1 MTLEIFKGRKGT
13 NNKLVLKSL
22 YDNGYLSGW
31 KLAREI
37 AENDPRRRGK
47 KKNWYHEAQKVYS
60 VLVRKGGR
68 LEELSNKE
76 FIEKTDQGYRLTI
89 YKGLCSALT
98 LYENVKEPAIDE
110 LSKTYE
116 IFPELKEAM
125 EIISRLYPET
135 LVEKYKVMLRT
146 TKELLD
152 QGWNFDRVTN
162 KQFNKIFIPRFQEN
176 SLRELKEK
184 RETGEKWE
192 PNPELQELGLKLA
205 DRMKKIL
212 LEKVKEFE
220 KEFDSFEKST
230 RKPRQQKMENEP

>member
-1 MTLEIFKGRKGT
+1 MSIEIFKGRKGPY
-13 NNKLVLKSL
+13 NKLVLKSL

-31 KLAREI
+31 KLARKI

-76 FIEKTDQGYRLTI
+76 FIEKTDQGYCLTV

-162 KQFNKIFIPRFQEN
+162 KQFNEIFNTRFQEN

-184 RETGEKWE
+184 KEKET
-192 PNPELQELGLKLA
+192 NPELQELGLKLA